1 MKHQKKESLIY
12 QNDFRSTYHVL
23 HEVRDHLQGIN
34 RKLAKGMPEHLKV
47 TFVVHKHFGD
57 RFLERKGNMQQIKRI
72 ISYVVDH
79 NLCELI
85 FYTEITKQHNLRLT
99 FYDTV
104 SRLCFSWNPETRIFG
119 LRTFIH
125 NADYRTDKREIP
137 EFVIMAKNN

>member
-12 QNDFRSTYHVL
+12 QNDFRNTYHVL
-23 HEVRDHLQGIN
+23 NEVRDHLQGIN
-34 RKLAKGMPEHLKV
+34 RKLAKGMPENLNV

-57 RFLERKGNMQQIKRI
+57 RFLERKGNMSQIKRI
-72 ISYVVDH
+72 ISYVVEH
-79 NLCELI
+79 NLCELL
-85 FYTEITKQHNLRLT
+85 FYTEISKQSKMRLT

-125 NADYRTDKREIP
+125 NAEYKTDKREIP
-137 EFVIMAKNN
+137 EFVIIAKIN

>member
-1 MKHQKKESLIY
+1 MRHRKKESIIY
-12 QNDFRSTYHVL
+12 QNDFRNTYHVL
-23 HEVRDHLQGIN
+23 NEVRDHLQKIN
-34 RKLAKGMPEHLKV
+34 RKLFTSMPEDLKFS
-47 TFVVHKHFGD
+47 FVVHKHFGD
-57 RFLERKGNMQQIKRI
+57 RFIERKGNMQQTKKI
-72 ISYVVDH
+72 ISYIVER

-85 FYTEITKQHNLRLT
+85 FYTEITKQNNLRLT

-137 EFVIMAKNN
+137 EFVIMAKIN